1 MVKDEYSLISRAKD
15 MGVTAEI
22 YSVEVSSIQ
31 YKKDRQAH
39 FFNLRDTGYGLRVI
53 KDGKVGFAHS
63 NLLDDSLLEMAIE
76 TMKLSKEDKFNVLP
90 YSKPVNKINLK
101 FFDIEEVRE
110 KLLEFSKQTEEAK
123 DYANVVNEYYEA
135 VNSKIKIISTEGM
148 DVEEERSLVGMSI
161 VYNFKIGDYV
171 SPEIYEGISSRDIG
185 KLDVQRG
192 IMDKIVTKRNL
203 YKNMNKE
210 RLKFNSVILTP
221 KAVSSLFIPLLMHSL
236 SLENKFRGK
245 SILKDEEILN
255 ESLTLID
262 NPSLSHA
269 PGSRSFDGEGL
280 PSKIVQLIERGKVRN
295 FLSNTYWSLKANRE
309 NTHSAGRSY
318 STLPSISPSVIDIQ
332 VSSSADEE
340 TIVVDEVQGV
350 HTSNFDTGDFSLV
363 ASVSW
368 YKDSALRELTISG
381 NIKDLAKNI
390 VGALGEKEMVW
401 NVHTKSLFFNGVN
414 LV

>member
-39 FFNLRDTGYGLRVI
+39 FFNLRDSGYGLRVI

-63 NLLDDSLLEMAIE
+63 NLLEESLLEMAIE

-90 YSKPVNKINLK
+90 YSKPVSKINLK
-101 FFDIEEVRE
+101 FFDIEDARE

-135 VNSKIKIISTEGM
+135 VNSKIKIISTEGI
-148 DVEEERSLVGMSI
+148 DVEEERSLIGMSI

-185 KLDVQRG
+185 KLDVKRG
-192 IMDKIVTKRNL
+192 IMDKIVMKRNL
-203 YKNMNKE
+203 YKNMSKE

-262 NPSLSHA
+262 NPLLSHA

-280 PSKIVQLIERGKVRN
+280 PSKIVQLIERGMVRN
-295 FLSNTYWSLKANRE
+295 FLSNTYWSLRANRE

-390 VGALGEKEMVW
+390 IGALGEKEMVW